1 MTMKIGY
8 ILLNVS
14 VIAPILCI
22 QKKRFAEKVRVK
34 KAYRRAVYANGVTKN
49 SVPVLAATN

>member
-34 KAYRRAVYANGVTKN
+34 KAYRRAVYASIVTEI

>member
-34 KAYRRAVYANGVTKN
+34 KAYRRAVYANIVTEI
-49 SVPVLAATN
+49 SVPVLVATN